1 MSLGHDPDNKI
12 LGILGMGR
20 IGSAV
25 ARRAQA
31 FDFKLRYHN
40 RRPLPP
46 DRNPSSA
53 TYVDFET
60 LLSTSDVIS
69 IHLPLGDA
77 TRGLIGRREFGI
89 MKEGVVI
96 VNTSRGPIIDEQALV
111 EAVQSG
117 KVFGAGLDVYENEPE
132 VSSVLMENE
141 NMVLLPHTGTSTFET
156 QVCCSAF
163 AWFTFL
169 KFSLSVAFST
179 VFCREI

>member
-1 MSLGHDPDNKI
+1 MSLGHDPDNKT

-20 IGSAV
+20 IGSAF

-31 FDFKLRYHN
+31 FDFNLQYHN

-46 DRNPSSA
+46 DQNLCSA

-77 TRGLIGRREFGI
+77 TRGLVGKREFEI

-132 VSSVLMENE
+132 VSPALMENE

-163 AWFTFL
+163 ALFTF
-169 KFSLSVAFST
+169 
-179 VFCREI
+179 